1 MADKLSKF
9 ERLHNKYISE
19 TKPLYQ
25 TKEAQEVFERVKN
38 GENKYLRLDR
48 IESSA
53 MDMTWIKE
61 VEETIPALGEIVGNP
76 KKTIQTLSEVVQ
88 VEKAKKTSRESVQH
102 LSAHTEFIKTID
114 EDGNVTP
121 NKILNVYSDDFY
133 AIYENKFIAT
143 LIRRLIVFVEKRY
156 DYVLHQAKLRDVEL
170 LYFKGKTEIDGS
182 EVEIETKVRY
192 SKPAPDS
199 EQDKLK
205 ALLKRIE
212 DVRKYLRFYTY
223 SEFMHILRR
232 ERDVKNP
239 ILQTNIIR
247 KNPKYRKCYQLWQ
260 FINRYQESGLE
271 VKVEEKYSQLSPLE
285 IEEINKTMFV
295 NLLALKGKE
304 PSVKVE
310 TKSKVYK
317 PRILNNYD
325 DSLFRP
331 EPYYASPIEFVR
343 VDDKYREYK
352 EKLEELNPHPTKA
365 EANYNAEKYLENKIK
380 REETKQV
387 DSLINRKGKEVEK
400 YNKEQDALL
409 KKEIEE
415 LEIISDMA
423 EQEVIK
429 DQEEKLA
436 PYREAI
442 KRDAIVDDS
451 IFTNDRSPNEV
462 VDDSLTTEP
471 VENVPPMEE
480 KKEGKRKPLEKKK
493 TTLKKAK
500 KVVKSEPKE
509 KVEEIKPQNED
520 SKPAIE
526 EKIAVV
532 EEPIKQEPVKE
543 AEPIKEEVKKVT
555 PKKKANKKEQAKER
569 KEKREQI
576 RQAKILKVKTSRKK
590 FGKK

>member
-25 TKEAQEVFERVKN
+25 TKEAQEVFKRVSN

-53 MDMTWIKE
+53 MDITWIKE
-61 VEETIPALGEIVGNP
+61 VEDTIPVLGEIVGNP

-114 EDGNVTP
+114 EEGNVTP

-143 LIRRLIVFVEKRY
+143 LIRRLIIFVEKRY

-271 VKVEEKYSQLSPLE
+271 VKVEEKYSQLSPKE
-285 IEEINKTMFV
+285 IEDINKTMFV
-295 NLLALKGKE
+295 NLLALKGKD
-304 PSVKVE
+304 PSIKVE
-310 TKSKVYK
+310 TKAKVYK

-343 VDDKYREYK
+343 IDDKYREYK

-365 EANYNAEKYLENKIK
+365 EANYNADKYQDNKLK

-387 DSLINRKGKEVEK
+387 DSLINRKAKEVEK

-409 KKEIEE
+409 KKEEEE

-436 PYREAI
+436 PYREAL

-451 IFTNDRSPNEV
+451 IFTNDRTPKEV
-462 VDDSLTTEP
+462 P
-471 VENVPPMEE
+471 VEEEKLVTKQVEIIPPTEE
-480 KKEGKRKPLEKKK
+480 KKEIIRKRLPKKK
-493 TTLKKAK
+493 TTPKKAK
-500 KVVKSEPKE
+500 NVVKNESTK
-509 KVEEIKPQNED
+509 KVEEEKPVMEEVK
-520 SKPAIE
+520 STIE
-526 EKIAVV
+526 PKVEGTLVVV
-532 EEPIKQEPVKE
+532 EAPKK
-543 AEPIKEEVKKVT
+543 EPIKEEPKKVT

-569 KEKREQI
+569 KEKREAI

-590 FGKK
+590 FGKR

>member
-25 TKEAQEVFERVKN
+25 TKEAQEVFERVSS

-61 VEETIPALGEIVGNP
+61 VEDTIPALGEIVGNP

-114 EDGNVTP
+114 EEGNVTP

-143 LIRRLIVFVEKRY
+143 LIRRLIIFVEKRY

-170 LYFKGKTEIDGS
+170 LYFKGKTEINGS

-271 VKVEEKYSQLSPLE
+271 VKVEEKYSQLSPKE
-285 IEEINKTMFV
+285 IEDINKTMFV
-295 NLLALKGKE
+295 NLLALKGKD
-304 PSVKVE
+304 PSIKVE
-310 TKSKVYK
+310 TKAKVYK

-343 VDDKYREYK
+343 IDDKYREYK

-365 EANYNAEKYLENKIK
+365 EANYNADKYLDNKLK

-387 DSLINRKGKEVEK
+387 DSLINRKAKEVEK

-409 KKEIEE
+409 KKEEEE

-436 PYREAI
+436 PYREAL

-451 IFTNDRSPNEV
+451 IFTNDRTPKEDEV
-462 VDDSLTTEP
+462 VEKKLVTEQVEIIPP
-471 VENVPPMEE
+471 VEE
-480 KKEGKRKPLEKKK
+480 KKEIVRKPLPKKK
-493 TTLKKAK
+493 STPKKAK
-500 KVVKSEPKE
+500 KVVKKE
-509 KVEEIKPQNED
+509 STKKVEEEKP
-520 SKPAIE
+520 
-526 EKIAVV
+526 VV
-532 EEPIKQEPVKE
+532 EEAKPTIEPKVE
-543 AEPIKEEVKKVT
+543 DTPVLVETPKEEPAKEEPKKVT

-569 KEKREQI
+569 KEKREVI

-590 FGKK
+590 FGKR

>member
-25 TKEAQEVFERVKN
+25 TKEAKEVFERVSN

-53 MDMTWIKE
+53 MDITWIKE
-61 VEETIPALGEIVGNP
+61 VEDTIPALGEIVGNP

-114 EDGNVTP
+114 EEGNVTP

-143 LIRRLIVFVEKRY
+143 LIRRLIIFVEKRY

-271 VKVEEKYSQLSPLE
+271 VKVEEKYSQLSPQE
-285 IEEINKTMFV
+285 IEDINKTMFV
-295 NLLALKGKE
+295 NLLALKGKD

-310 TKSKVYK
+310 SKAKVYK

-343 VDDKYREYK
+343 IDDKYREYK

-365 EANYNAEKYLENKIK
+365 EANYNAEKYQDNKLK

-387 DSLINRKGKEVEK
+387 DSLINRKAKEVEK

-409 KKEIEE
+409 KKEEEE

-423 EQEVIK
+423 EQEVLK

-436 PYREAI
+436 PYREAL

-451 IFTNDRSPNEV
+451 IFTNDRTPK
-462 VDDSLTTEP
+462 DIP
-471 VENVPPMEE
+471 VEEEKLVTEQIEIIPPAEE
-480 KKEGKRKPLEKKK
+480 KKEIIRKPLPKKK
-493 TTLKKAK
+493 TTPKKAK
-500 KVVKSEPKE
+500 KVVKNESTR
-509 KVEEIKPQNED
+509 KVEEEKPV
-520 SKPAIE
+520 IE
-526 EKIAVV
+526 EVKPTIEPKVEDAPVVV
-532 EEPIKQEPVKE
+532 EAPKK
-543 AEPIKEEVKKVT
+543 EPIKEEPKKVT

-569 KEKREQI
+569 KEKREAI

-590 FGKK
+590 FGKR